1 MSEGSW
7 GGPCEFSYPR
17 AVGKNAGEADR
28 GQILE
33 ASMVS
38 RPPGGRGV
46 GGRASLPLPPPQ
58 QSRRPHLS
66 WCVWPGKPGRPLPP
80 NPGQCG
86 GGAAHLE
93 RTMFIVTGDR
103 QLSWSWGLRTG
114 PQGSRR
120 PGRSHTGLRAAAW
133 SWLKGRCHLV
143 TRRRGHPQ
151 SPWEEPPLVAKA
163 TSPPGQPPQAD

>member
-33 ASMVS
+33 ASMAS
-38 RPPGGRGV
+38 RPPGGCGV
-46 GGRASLPLPPPQ
+46 GGRASLPLPPP
-58 QSRRPHLS
+58 
-66 WCVWPGKPGRPLPP
+66 PGSPGGPICLGASGPENPAAPSLPTQASVGLLTWRERCSLWLETAAVLVLG
-80 NPGQCG
+80 NTDRAPG
-86 GGAAHLE
+86 
-93 RTMFIVTGDR
+93 V
-103 QLSWSWGLRTG
+103 
-114 PQGSRR
+114 PQA
-120 PGRSHTGLRAAAW
+120 GRSHTGLGAAAW

-151 SPWEEPPLVAKA
+151 SPWEEPPLVTKA
-163 TSPPGQPPQAD
+163 TSPRASLP

>member
-46 GGRASLPLPPPQ
+46 GGRASLPLPPAPAVQ
-58 QSRRPHLS
+58 AAPSVLVRLAPKTRPPPPS
-66 WCVWPGKPGRPLPP
+66 QPRPAWGCSPGE
-80 NPGQCG
+80 NDVHCG
-86 GGAAHLE
+86 W
-93 RTMFIVTGDR
+93 RQ
-103 QLSWSWGLRTG
+103 QLSWSWGPG
-114 PQGSRR
+114 PQGSHR

-143 TRRRGHPQ
+143 TRRRGHLQ
-151 SPWEEPPLVAKA
+151 SPWEEPPLVTKA
-163 TSPPGQPPQAD
+163 TSPRASLP